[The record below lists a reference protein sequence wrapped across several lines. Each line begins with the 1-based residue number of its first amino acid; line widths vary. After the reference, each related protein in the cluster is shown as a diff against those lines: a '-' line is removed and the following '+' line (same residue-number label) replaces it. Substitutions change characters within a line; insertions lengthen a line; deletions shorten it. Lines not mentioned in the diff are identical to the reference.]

1 MTLIGICISAI
12 LAEASQSGRRVQKST
27 PVPVATPEPT
37 PSPKP
42 AAEKPKPAIN
52 FIIGMARYDGFRQIP
67 LYAYAG
73 VLRSLEDRLTDDKSV
88 KVETVHG
95 DMNRSDAINRAKSEK
110 EAYVVWVQL
119 RPDTMGDDDNADL
132 SNLYVGY
139 SVYAPATAKLVT
151 QGKTYPPVR
160 RNKSIILPKSGS
172 VYGDDL
178 LNQAAREA
186 AERILA
192 ALKIPGRPI
201 PG

>member
-1 MTLIGICISAI
+1 MA
-12 LAEASQSGRRVQKST
+12 QSGRRVTKST
-27 PVPVATPEPT
+27 PVAVATPEPT
-37 PSPKP
+37 PSPRP

-52 FIIGMARYDGFRQIP
+52 FIIGMGRYDGFRQIP

-73 VLRSLEDRLTDDKSV
+73 VLGSFEDRLEDDKSV
-88 KVETVHG
+88 RVVTTQR
-95 DMNRSDAINRAKSEK
+95 DMSRSDAINRAKSEK
-110 EAYVVWVQL
+110 EAYVVWIQL
-119 RPDTMGDDDNADL
+119 RPETMADDDNADL
-132 SNLYVGY
+132 SNLYVEY
-139 SVYAPATAKLVT
+139 AVYAPVTAKLAT

-160 RNKSIILPKSGS
+160 RNKSIILPKGGS

-192 ALKIPGRPI
+192 ALKIPGRRI

>member
-1 MTLIGICISAI
+1 
-12 LAEASQSGRRVQKST
+12 
-27 PVPVATPEPT
+27 
-37 PSPKP
+37 
-42 AAEKPKPAIN
+42 
-52 FIIGMARYDGFRQIP
+52 MARHDGFRQIP
-67 LYAYAG
+67 SYAYAG
-73 VLRSLEDRLTDDKSV
+73 VLRSLEDRLEDDKSV
-88 KVETVHG
+88 KVETVQG

-110 EAYVVWVQL
+110 ESYVVWVQL
-119 RPDTMGDDDNADL
+119 RPETMADDDNADL
-132 SNLYVGY
+132 SNLYVEY

-151 QGKTYPPVR
+151 QGKTYPPLR
-160 RNKSIILPKSGS
+160 RNKSIILPRSGS